1 MRAVECLDIAE
12 STNKPIVDIGPRQ
25 RCLGGLQR
33 ENEID

>member
-1 MRAVECLDIAE
+1 MRTVECLDIAV
-12 STNKPIVDIGPRQ
+12 STDKPIVDVGPSQ